1 MTVTPYQLMLT
12 RSNHLHDHLE
22 SLRACAGVV
31 IVIVIVVII
40 VIIVAIVIIALSSS
54 NHLFCSVIPDSSN

>member
-1 MTVTPYQLMLT
+1 MATLSHFVPVQVF
-12 RSNHLHDHLE
+12 N
-22 SLRACAGVV
+22 
-31 IVIVIVVII
+31 VIVIVVII